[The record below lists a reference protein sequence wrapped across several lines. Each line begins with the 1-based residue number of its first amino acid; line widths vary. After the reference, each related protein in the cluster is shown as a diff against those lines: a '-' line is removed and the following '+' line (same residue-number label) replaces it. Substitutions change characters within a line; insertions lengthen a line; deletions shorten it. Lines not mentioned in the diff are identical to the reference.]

1 MDNKYL
7 KLARQAREEDNTEDA
22 KKFYDMARTEDP
34 ENVEAKFFYAYYNLE
49 DAINRD
55 VPNKFSDYCKV
66 AVACISRLKEVELE
80 ESEKI
85 ELLTTIVKVH
95 TATVFSTYNYIS
107 SKSTG
112 DTAIYSAQQRG
123 TARQNAYLSL
133 INIAE
138 SIEKA
143 FAGNEEAIAL
153 AVLCWKKIL
162 TNPMM
167 NSQYFFT
174 SAGKD
179 KEASKAK
186 WEEVVAK
193 IHKVDPS
200 FNAPQPKK
208 CVIGG

>member
-1 MDNKYL
+1 MDYKYL
-7 KLARQAREEDNTEDA
+7 KLARQARAEDNTEDA

-55 VPNKFSDYCKV
+55 VPNKFTDYCKV
-66 AVACISRLKEVELE
+66 AVACVTKLKEVEME

-85 ELLTTIVKVH
+85 ELLTTIVQTH
-95 TATVFSTYNYIS
+95 TVTAFSTFSYIS
-107 SKSTG
+107 SKSSG
-112 DTAIYSAQQRG
+112 ETAIYSPQQRNA
-123 TARQNAYLSL
+123 ARQSAYLSL
-133 INIAE
+133 INTAE
-138 SIEKA
+138 NIEKA

-153 AVLCWKKIL
+153 AVLCWKKIV
-162 TNPMM
+162 THPMM

-174 SAGKD
+174 SGKN
-179 KEASKAK
+179 KEESKAK